1 MNTLCQTY
9 LYILSVYHLFTGVVS
24 MFFPD
29 FAMTFYKWFYS
40 CEPPDREDLFLI
52 LKPWGALAAF
62 AGIAGLYAAGDPT
75 RYKGVVLGLIL
86 LLSYRMY
93 YRLAFA
99 RRLNQHAN
107 IPLRRNLL
115 NVGMIALGI
124 LILAGWYVQLSL

>member
-9 LYILSVYHLFTGVVS
+9 LYILSAYHLFTGMVS

-62 AGIAGLYAAGDPT
+62 AGIAGLYAAGDPI
-75 RYKGVVLGLIL
+75 RYKGVILGLIL
-86 LLSYRMY
+86 LLSFRIY
-93 YRLAFA
+93 YRVAFA
-99 RRLNQHAN
+99 RRLKQHAN
-107 IPLRRNLL
+107 IPLRRNLV

-124 LILAGWYVQLSL
+124 MILGGWYLQFAP

>member
-1 MNTLCQTY
+1 MNTLCRIY
-9 LYILSVYHLFTGVVS
+9 LFILSAYHLFTGVVS

-29 FAMTFYKWFYS
+29 FAMTFYKWFYG

-62 AGIAGLYAAGDPT
+62 AGIAGFCAAGDPI

-99 RRLNQHAN
+99 RRLKQHAN
-107 IPLRRNLL
+107 IPIKRNLL
-115 NVGMIALGI
+115 NTSMIALGI
-124 LILAGWYVQLSL
+124 LILGSWYLQISP